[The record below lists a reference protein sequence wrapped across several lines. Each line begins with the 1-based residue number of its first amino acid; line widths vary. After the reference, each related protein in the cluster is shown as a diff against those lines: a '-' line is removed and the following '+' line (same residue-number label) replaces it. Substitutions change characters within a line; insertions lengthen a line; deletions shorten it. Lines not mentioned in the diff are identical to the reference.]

1 MDQGH
6 ILAIEVDDERVGMVQ
21 PFERPDVVEVGE
33 IQIAPSHQGRGIGTL
48 VLTDTKA
55 RAHAAGKT
63 VLLSSGLQNHRAVKL
78 YERLGFQ
85 IVSRTDTHVHMQSVP
100 EQFSGPAS

>member
-33 IQIAPSHQGRGIGTL
+33 IQIMPSHQGRGIGTL